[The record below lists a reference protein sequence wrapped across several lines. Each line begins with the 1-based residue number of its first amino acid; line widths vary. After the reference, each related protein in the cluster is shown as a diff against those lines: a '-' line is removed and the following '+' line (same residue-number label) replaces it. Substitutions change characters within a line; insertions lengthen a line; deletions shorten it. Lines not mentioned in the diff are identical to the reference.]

1 MDIGRPRRYSRFGI
15 TLLRAALGAYFLLH
29 AYFVWTVYG
38 IAGFSRLVASAGV
51 PLPEFITWL
60 TLIGHAIGGLI
71 LLVGYFSR
79 LGAFLNL
86 IIMTGALVNVHLS
99 QGFFLTGIVIDA
111 ERGRAVAGGGMNTRS
126 FSPSPACRFCSWG
139 AGRSRSRKGRGA
151 TGFPTTEAVKNER
164 APFPRS

>member
-111 ERGRAVAGGGMNTRS
+111 ERGRAVAGGYEYTL
-126 FSPSPACRFCSWG
+126 FLAIACVSILLLG
-139 AGRSRSRKGRGA
+139 GGPLSLEEG
-151 TGFPTTEAVKNER
+151 ER
-164 APFPRS
+164 RYRISYD